1 MAFGATA
8 VLLVACG
15 GSNPSTAPSTTTPG
29 QPTPEATAVDHSG
42 GTVYLLQGGA
52 SLEWNQIDPQRAY
65 TGEDL
70 AFFGATIYRSLVAY
84 KYSPDPVEGTS
95 LVPDMATDLGK
106 PNADGSSW
114 SFTLRDGITWQDGSP
129 VTCEDIKYGV
139 SRTFANDVITEGP
152 TYAIQY
158 LDIPANPIT
167 DTADPKSAF
176 LSAYYGPYDGT
187 GQDLFDKAVVCD
199 GNTIT
204 FNLNGPHADFNYT
217 TTLGFGAVPKA
228 ADSGETYGQPG
239 HLPVSNGPYKVESYS
254 TGNGGQFILVRNE
267 NWKRDSDPYRK
278 AYPDRWEV
286 TFGIDEKV
294 MDQRLIASAGDD
306 AYALQYGVVQPENLA
321 VIFADA
327 DTPNPDF
334 ASRAI
339 SGFDPYSRYYW
350 LDVQKTTN
358 VKIRQAMAVG
368 LDRDAI
374 HTNIGGSFAG
384 GIADGF
390 IKPNIG
396 ADYAPTGLWETF
408 FGQKVP
414 DSGDTALAMK
424 LIQESGE
431 AAPAITFDFP
441 DTPTNNKTAAIVI
454 DSLGK
459 AGFTVTPNPI
469 ASSYYATVFHNG
481 HNFGTAGWGADW
493 PNASTVIAPLF
504 TDKGGWNLS
513 HVQDTA
519 WEGEIDAALGE
530 LDRAKQAVLWQALN
544 KKAAENM
551 FAIPTFFGK
560 SQTIAGNGLAPI
572 YRWSAY
578 GSWPYGE
585 IYVVQ

>member
-15 GSNPSTAPSTTTPG
+15 GSTPSTGPVATGPG
-29 QPTPEATAVDHSG
+29 ATTPEATAVDHKG

-106 PNADGSSW
+106 PNADGSQW
-114 SFTLRDGITWQDGSP
+114 AFTLRDGITWQDGSP
-129 VTCEDIKYGV
+129 VTCEDIAYGV
-139 SRTFANDVITEGP
+139 SRVFANDVITEGP

-167 DTADPKSAF
+167 DKANPKSAF

-187 GQDLFDKAVVCD
+187 GQDLFNKAVSCA

-204 FNLNGPHADFNYT
+204 FKLNGPHADFNYT

-239 HLPVSNGPYKVESYS
+239 HLPVSNGPSKVESYS
-254 TGNGGQFILVRNE
+254 TGNGGQFILVRNDK
-267 NWKRDSDPYRK
+267 WDPTSDPYRK

-306 AYALQYGVVQPENLA
+306 AFALQYGQVQPENLA
-321 VIFADA
+321 VIFKDA

-334 ASRAI
+334 ANRAI

-350 LDVQKTTN
+350 LDVQKVKN

-368 LDRDAI
+368 LDRAKI
-374 HTNIGGSFAG
+374 HTNIGGDFAG
-384 GIADGF
+384 SVSAVMNTLG
-390 IKPNIG
+390 NIG
-396 ADYAPTGLWETF
+396 GAISAAVVTYA
-408 FGQKVP
+408 
-414 DSGDTALAMK
+414 
-424 LIQESGE
+424 
-431 AAPAITFDFP
+431 
-441 DTPTNNKTAAIVI
+441 
-454 DSLGK
+454 
-459 AGFTVTPNPI
+459 
-469 ASSYYATVFHNG
+469 ATRF
-481 HNFGTAGWGADW
+481 
-493 PNASTVIAPLF
+493 
-504 TDKGGWNLS
+504 GWNAPFFITCVLCLI
-513 HVQDTA
+513 A
-519 WEGEIDAALGE
+519 AALYLKIDASK
-530 LDRAKQAVLWQALN
+530 R
-544 KKAAENM
+544 
-551 FAIPTFFGK
+551 I
-560 SQTIAGNGLAPI
+560 S
-572 YRWSAY
+572 
-578 GSWPYGE
+578 
-585 IYVVQ
+585 